1 MTAGLSAA
9 PPTPRP
15 AVLPRLVT
23 LSGWAVLVAVAVIV
37 IAPGLV
43 ATHAPEAT
51 DLSATFQPPSAEHLF
66 GTDEL
71 GRDVFSR
78 VIYGTRLSLAVAV
91 GATALGVAGGALI
104 GLVAACA
111 GRWVDAVLMRV
122 VDVMLAFPE
131 LLLAL
136 LVVAVLGGGSMNVA
150 VAIGIAAIPNY
161 ARLVRGQAVS
171 VLRSE
176 YVESA
181 RVLGVRPWRYLLW
194 HVLPNVSGP
203 VVVLASIGVG
213 GAVIAGAGL
222 SLLGLGARPPEVDWG
237 SMVADGKELLGTA
250 WWISVFPGL
259 MIVIVVV
266 TVTVLGRAWQ
276 AAAVR

>member
-1 MTAGLSAA
+1 MTAGLPMARS
-9 PPTPRP
+9 TPRP
-15 AVLPRLVT
+15 KPRLAALPGLAVLL
-23 LSGWAVLVAVAVIV
+23 AVAVV
-37 IAPGLV
+37 LVAPGLV

-51 DLSATFQPPSAEHLF
+51 DLTATFQPPGPEHLF

-78 VIYGTRLSLAVAV
+78 VVHGARLSLAVAL
-91 GATALGVAGGALI
+91 GATALGVGGGVLI
-104 GLVAACA
+104 GLVAAST
-111 GRWVDAVLMRV
+111 GRWVDAALMRV

-136 LVVAVLGGGSMNVA
+136 LVVAILGGGSANVA
-150 VAIGIAAIPNY
+150 VAIGVAAIPNY
-161 ARLVRGQAVS
+161 ARLVRGQAVL
-171 VLRSE
+171 VLRAE

-181 RVLGVRPWRYLLW
+181 RVLSVPPWRYLLR

-213 GAVIAGAGL
+213 GAIIAGAGL

-250 WWISVFPGL
+250 WWISVCPGV
-259 MIVIVVV
+259 VIVAVV
-266 TVTVLGRAWQ
+266 VAVTMLGRARH